1 VPSSR
6 SPFSYA
12 VLRVVPDIEREEFV
26 NAGLVLFCRSLQYL
40 NARSSLDAEGLASL
54 RPDADLDALRAQL
67 TLVERIAAGDV
78 ASGPLA
84 GMSQSERFH
93 WLTTPRSTAVQPGP
107 THGGMTDD
115 PAATFDH
122 LYTTLVDR
130 PTSSEESETDGT
142 HRAP

>member
-1 VPSSR
+1 MPSSR
-6 SPFSYA
+6 SPFAYA

-40 NARSSLDAEGLASL
+40 NARSTLDAEGLASL
-54 RPDADLDALRAQL
+54 RPDADLEALRAQL

-122 LYTTLVDR
+122 LFTTLVDR
-130 PTSSEESETDGT
+130 PTSSEESEADGT
-142 HRAP
+142 H

>member
-1 VPSSR
+1 MAPSR

-26 NAGLVLFCRSLQYL
+26 NAGLVMFCRSLRYL
-40 NARSSLDAEGLASL
+40 NARTDLAAGGMTAL
-54 RPDADLDALRAQL
+54 RADADLEALRAQL

-78 ASGPLA
+78 VSGPLA

-115 PAATFDH
+115 PAATFEH
-122 LYTTLVDR
+122 LFATLVNR
-130 PTSSEESETDGT
+130 P
-142 HRAP
+142 HQQ